1 VRKTVLLRS
10 IGKLKNNQIRIRL
23 GFKLLR
29 RIKLPETSI
38 LIEPY
43 SSFPRYSEQ
52 LWTMGAFS
60 YSHSSLPSDCQVGRY
75 CSIANNVNAF
85 GFQHPIERFT
95 TSRVTY
101 ECGVKSIRKSF
112 NIVPVPEKT
121 DFVIENDVWIGNDV
135 SIKPGVTIGNGAVVA
150 AHAVVTKDV
159 PPYAIVGGVPAK
171 VIKYRFP
178 PEVIVE
184 LLKLKW
190 WEYST
195 EDFDG
200 LKVDT
205 NITQFIKYLNQRIAT
220 GSIKKFE
227 PVKVIL

>member
-1 VRKTVLLRS
+1 
-10 IGKLKNNQIRIRL
+10 
-23 GFKLLR
+23 
-29 RIKLPETSI
+29 
-38 LIEPY
+38 
-43 SSFPRYSEQ
+43 
-52 LWTMGAFS
+52 M
-60 YSHSSLPSDCQVGRY
+60 
-75 CSIANNVNAF
+75 
-85 GFQHPIERFT
+85 
-95 TSRVTY
+95 TY
-101 ECGVKSIRKSF
+101 EYGDKSIKKSF
-112 NIVPVPEKT
+112 NIVSVPEKT
-121 DFVIENDVWIGNDV
+121 DFIIENDVWIGNDV

-171 VIKYRFP
+171 IIKYRFP
-178 PEVIVE
+178 PEVISE

-205 NITQFIKYLNQRIAT
+205 DINQFIEYLSQRIST

-227 PVKVIL
+227 PIKVTL